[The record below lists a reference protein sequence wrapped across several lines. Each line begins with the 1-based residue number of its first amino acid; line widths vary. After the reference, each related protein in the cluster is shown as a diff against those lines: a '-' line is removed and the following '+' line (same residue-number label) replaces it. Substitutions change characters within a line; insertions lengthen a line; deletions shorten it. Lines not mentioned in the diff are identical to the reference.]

1 MQYEN
6 PIRPT
11 ALFHRSAGLQ
21 APPVARFATCIAAL
35 LSNFLQNLENVATPA
50 PLPEMPG
57 DAGEL
62 GEPARGIS
70 QSKTSKYYWRALGI
84 TIRAST
90 LLACACPISF
100 AHCTSASS
108 TWNSLV
114 FKVGWHSVFLCRLA
128 LHTSNMRSDACLM
141 LSRIAIAAELVG
153 TERAREE
160 LGGPHRVT
168 LRLFPLGIAEPP
180 GVGYSR
186 RGEPIVLTPVNRSC
200 LLPKV

>member
-1 MQYEN
+1 MRR
-6 PIRPT
+6 PSGSAGCKIRH
-11 ALFHRSAGLQ
+11 LHRSI
-21 APPVARFATCIAAL
+21 VIK
-35 LSNFLQNLENVATPA
+35 LSSKPRECCDPGASSK
-50 PLPEMPG
+50 MPG
-57 DAGEL
+57 DAGER

-70 QSKTSKYYWRALGI
+70 QSKNSKYYWRAL
-84 TIRAST
+84 T
-90 LLACACPISF
+90 LLACASPISF
-100 AHCTSASS
+100 AHCTSTSS

-114 FKVGWHSVFLCRLA
+114 CKVGWHSVFLRRLA

-168 LRLFPLGIAEPP
+168 FRLFPLGIAEPP

-186 RGEPIVLTPVNRSC
+186 RGEPPDANQPFIEAFYTLSSSKCHSLTLGGKMAITRVSPER
-200 LLPKV
+200 